1 MARVIKNTT
10 PRKDGFRIPGEFE
23 PHKGS
28 IIIWP
33 EKGFAFRDGGKPA
46 QEVCILVANT
56 IAEHEE
62 MTVICSAAQYENARV
77 RLSEKVRVI
86 EMSTNESWA
95 QDKGAFY
102 VINDDGEIRGV
113 QFGFNA
119 YGGLQG
125 GLYFPW
131 DLDKQFAQKLFE
143 LENIDS
149 YDARHFI
156 LEGGATQVDGEGT
169 IILTEQCNLNPNR
182 NDNMTKEEVERNC
195 KEYLGLEKVVWIKRG
210 MLYDETDGHIDDIC
224 FFVRPG
230 VIALSWVDDEDH
242 PQYPVFKEAYDTLSV
257 ETDAKGRKFEIHK
270 IHIPEIIYITEE
282 ENRGFDVVADAA
294 PRESNQP
301 LAVTYINGCFVNGAF
316 LVPQFND
323 PHDQEAIKKYQE
335 IMPDRKIIG
344 LPTKEWSL
352 SGGNIHCMTLAQPKP

>member
-1 MARVIKNTT
+1 MARTIKDST
-10 PRKDGFRIPGEFE
+10 PKKDGFRIPGEFE

-33 EKGFAFRDGGKPA
+33 EKGFAFRNGGKPA
-46 QEVCILVANT
+46 QEVAVIVANT
-56 IAEHEE
+56 IAEYEE
-62 MTVICSAAQYENARV
+62 MTVICSAAQYENARA
-77 RLSEKVRVI
+77 RLSEKVRVV
-86 EMSTNESWA
+86 EMSTNESWV

-102 VINDDGEIRGV
+102 VINDKGEMRGV

-119 YGGLQG
+119 YGGLEE

-131 DLDKQFAQKLFE
+131 DLDQQFAQKLFE

-149 YDARHFI
+149 YDAKHFI

-182 NDNMTKEEVERNC
+182 NGDMSKEEVERNC
-195 KEYLGLEKVVWIKRG
+195 KEYLGLDKVIWLERG
-210 MLYDETDGHIDDIC
+210 MLYDETDGHVDDIL
-224 FFVRPG
+224 FFIKPG
-230 VIALSWVDDEDH
+230 VIALSWVDDVNH
-242 PQYPVFKEAYDTLSV
+242 PQYPVFKEAYDVLSK

-270 IHIPEIIYITEE
+270 IHIPEVIHITEE
-282 ENRGFDVVADAA
+282 ENKGFDIAADAA
-294 PRESNQP
+294 PREPNQP
-301 LAVTYINGCFVNGAF
+301 LAVTYINGYFVNGGF

-323 PHDQEAIKKYQE
+323 PRDEEAVRKLQEL
-335 IMPDRKIIG
+335 MPDRKVIG

-352 SGGNIHCMTLAQPKP
+352 SGGNIHCMTMVQPRP